1 MMMLSEFLASG
12 ERMSV
17 AKASEELREDP
28 STFEG
33 FASVW
38 LYDDDLWVGEMDDGT
53 FLTMIQLDQWDG
65 DQKDVATH
73 LFMDFYV
80 FECCQPTTEDLT
92 QILTDWCEWRNLEPG
107 SADEMQHDLMSQH
120 PDVRSA
126 ATRYEIEWLGWFSTA
141 WERAQLKEDYAA
153 TGGRG

>member
-1 MMMLSEFLASG
+1 MTLNEFLASG

-17 AKASEELREDP
+17 AKASEAISEHAE
-28 STFEG
+28 TFEA
-33 FASVW
+33 FTAVW
-38 LYDDDLWVGEMDDGT
+38 LYDHDLWVGEMDDGT
-53 FLTMIQLDQWDG
+53 FLTMVELDQWDG

-80 FECCQPTTEDLT
+80 FECCEPTTEDLT
-92 QILTDWCEWRNLEPG
+92 QVLTDFCTWRDLEPG

-126 ATRYEIEWLGWFSTA
+126 RTRYEIEWLGWFITA
-141 WERAQLKEDYAA
+141 WERAQLKEDSAV